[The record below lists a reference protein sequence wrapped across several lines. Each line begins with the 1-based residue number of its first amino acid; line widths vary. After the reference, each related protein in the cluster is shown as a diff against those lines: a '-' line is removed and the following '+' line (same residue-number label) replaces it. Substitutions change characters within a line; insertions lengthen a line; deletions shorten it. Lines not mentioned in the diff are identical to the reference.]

1 MSPLTPHAAWLLWL
15 LTVPVVV
22 EVPLDTGH
30 IDVARGRPPV
40 DSGRRTSTQ
49 PPPKA
54 ETSGREFFASWGYN
68 GDRYANSDIHFSQ
81 PSLGNDF
88 TIVNA
93 RIRDSKGWTDG
104 LFAHSLTVPQYNVR
118 IGFFFN
124 EKWGVEL
131 AHDHIK
137 WIVKEDQTVRR
148 TGTLNGAPVE
158 GDVALTADVLR
169 YQLNNGANPMFFN
182 LIRRWRLTGEPGRT
196 GHLVFLA
203 KAGAGFPNPHTEN
216 TVFGVP
222 NDKGFQ
228 FVQGWNVDGAAAVRL
243 HLWKPLYFEFEEKL
257 LYASYHGIKI
267 DRGTAKNNVK
277 ASEFS
282 FSFGVSF
289 R

>member
-1 MSPLTPHAAWLLWL
+1 MSSLSHAAWVLWV
-15 LTVPVVV
+15 LTLPGVIKTPGPATDKPRAVITRQATA
-22 EVPLDTGH
+22 PAPAPQTKK
-30 IDVARGRPPV
+30 A
-40 DSGRRTSTQ
+40 SGRQ
-49 PPPKA
+49 Y
-54 ETSGREFFASWGYN
+54 FFSWGYN
-68 GDRYANSDIHFSQ
+68 GDNYTKSDMHFSQ

-88 TIVNA
+88 TLHGVQA
-93 RIRDSKGWTDG
+93 RDSKAWTELFQHG
-104 LFAHSLTVPQYNVR
+104 LFVPQYNMRLGV
-118 IGFFFN
+118 FLN

-228 FVQGWNVDGAAAVRL
+228 FVQGWNVDAAAAVRL

>member
-1 MSPLTPHAAWLLWL
+1 MSSLTHAAWVLWI
-15 LTVPVVV
+15 LTLPGVIKTPGPVVDKSRAV
-22 EVPLDTGH
+22 
-30 IDVARGRPPV
+30 IARQATAPAPAPQTKKA
-40 DSGRRTSTQ
+40 SGRQ
-49 PPPKA
+49 Y
-54 ETSGREFFASWGYN
+54 FFSWGYN
-68 GDRYANSDIHFSQ
+68 GDNYTKSDMHFSQ

-88 TIVNA
+88 TMHGVQA
-93 RIRDSKGWTDG
+93 RDSKTWTELFQHG
-104 LFAHSLTVPQYNVR
+104 LFVPQYNMRLGV
-118 IGFFFN
+118 FFN

-131 AHDHIK
+131 ALDHIK
-137 WIVKEDQTVRR
+137 WIVREDQTVRR
-148 TGTLNGAPVE
+148 TGTLNGAPTD

-169 YQLNNGANPMFFN
+169 YQLNNGANPLFFN
-182 LIRRWRLTGEPGRT
+182 LIRRWQLMGEPGRT

-228 FVQGWNVDGAAAVRL
+228 FVQGWNVDAAAAVRL